1 MYSSHLKK
9 KVLNEIF
16 FSEII
21 KRIKSIYF
29 NKFDVQ
35 YRIAN
40 EF

>member
-1 MYSSHLKK
+1 MKH
-9 KVLNEIF
+9 F
-16 FSEII
+16 FFRNDQKIQ
-21 KRIKSIYF
+21 SIYF